1 MVSQLH
7 LNADIICTSFL
18 TVTIYSYSTC
28 SHEELLNLLRKL
40 AANNS
45 PYFLI
50 SCCYVS
56 EYDFGAN
63 IDLTEEEQTR
73 LLLEYE
79 KECESKKLLQSN
91 SERDTM
97 DDARLLVPDVR
108 DNHYSSCVSA
118 SRSEPSIASEVV
130 SCQTNAADK
139 GTNKR
144 EKLNRYGVKEEFST
158 DEPIG
163 LKTKEKKDMVI
174 VTDGNSCH
182 TSSCSGD
189 KGITVYIPF

>member
-1 MVSQLH
+1 MK
-7 LNADIICTSFL
+7 NYGTSL
-18 TVTIYSYSTC
+18 ESIPPIMT
-28 SHEELLNLLRKL
+28 L
-40 AANNS
+40 
-45 PYFLI
+45 YFLI
-50 SCCYVS
+50 SDCYIS

-79 KECESKKLLQSN
+79 KECENNKLLRSN
-91 SERDTM
+91 SERNTRE
-97 DDARLLVPDVR
+97 DAKLLAHDVR

-118 SRSEPSIASEVV
+118 STSEPAIASEVV
-130 SCQTNAADK
+130 TRQTSSADRE
-139 GTNKR
+139 TNKQ
-144 EKLNRYGVKEEFST
+144 EKLSRNGVKEEFAV
-158 DEPIG
+158 DEPVN

-189 KGITVYIPF
+189 KGTTVYIL